1 MIAVA
6 VFFSYLLNG
15 FAMVFTAAVVVWAVV
30 EYRKLDREPSNVGLL
45 EHRLYLAVM
54 FVAGLLGSRAAL
66 VVPAA
71 MLFCGIRWPREGRQ
85 VAGGAVAA
93 FCGVAAVFVPSLFLI
108 PRDNSAESTLG
119 RIFLIGALIGSAVV
133 IAVAAAVVK
142 SVRRR
147 TDAIAAAQSFAR
159 PAPPAD
165 EDADGSAAQGGHAA
179 TGDREEP
186 GNGGEPD
193 VPQEPT
199 GR

>member
-1 MIAVA
+1 MITVA
-6 VFFSYLLNG
+6 VFFSYLLSG
-15 FAMVFTAAVVVWAVV
+15 FSMLFIAAVVVWAVL

-93 FCGVAAVFVPSLFLI
+93 FCGVAAVYVPVFFLTS
-108 PRDNSAESTLG
+108 RDNSAESALG
-119 RIFLIGALIGSAVV
+119 RLVIIGALVGSAVV

-159 PAPPAD
+159 P
-165 EDADGSAAQGGHAA
+165 EQ
-179 TGDREEP
+179 EP
-186 GNGGEPD
+186 QE
-193 VPQEPT
+193 PQEPT
-199 GR
+199 DR